1 MPHAVDSSG
10 LPPLSHYEE
19 VLARA
24 EKLQG
29 DSPGRQAWRKLRRHR
44 AAMFCLWTLV
54 GIVLLAVATPL
65 LPLQSPRAIDLGR
78 MYEAPRLDAPAVRLA
93 EVRAALDLPDAAQRE
108 KRLAAA
114 SEALFGSLFPWDAAL
129 VRGRFALFGD
139 YGLPSWCGTD
149 NLGHDVLSRLC
160 WGLRVSL
167 AVGLAAALVSLFIGV
182 TYGAVSG
189 YVGGW
194 VDGLMM
200 RFLEMLYSVPFFFI
214 VIFLITILNS
224 VKDLSPDQAQAWAVS
239 VFGGSLP
246 PSPADGTPRVM
257 PFWAQFLILMQSN
270 RLFALFLVI
279 GAVYWMTMARV
290 VRGQVLSLKHELF
303 VEAARTL
310 GAGRTWIILRHLVP
324 NVMGVVIVYLTLT
337 IPSVILFEAFLSFLG
352 LGVEAPDASFGVL
365 ASDGIKVL
373 TPVKTAWWLIFFPGF
388 GMVVMLLALNVFGD
402 ALRDA
407 LDPRL
412 KNSQ

>member
-1 MPHAVDSSG
+1 MPHPVDTSG
-10 LPPLSHYEE
+10 LPPLSHYED

-44 AAMFCLWTLV
+44 PAMFCMWTLV
-54 GIVLLAVATPL
+54 GFVVLAVATPF

-78 MYEAPRLDAPAVRLA
+78 MYEPPRLDAPAARLA
-93 EVRAALDLPDAAQRE
+93 DVRAALELSDPADRA
-108 KRLAAA
+108 KRIAGLRDTH
-114 SEALFGSLFPWDAAL
+114 FGSLFPWDAWL
-129 VRGRFALFGD
+129 VQGRIAAFGD
-139 YGLPSWCGTD
+139 YCLPSWCGTD

-160 WGLRVSL
+160 WGLRISLGVGVAAAAVSL
-167 AVGLAAALVSLFIGV
+167 VIGV

-200 RFLEMLYSVPFFFI
+200 RLLEMWYSVPFFFI

-224 VKDLSPDQAQAWAVS
+224 IKDLTPDQAAGWAVS
-239 VFGGSLP
+239 VFGGVLP
-246 PSPADGTPRVM
+246 PPPADGTPRVM

-373 TPVKTAWWLIFFPGF
+373 TPVKTAWWLIFFPGL